1 MCRQNIEHDVWVS
14 MKVSC
19 VNMASRMSETKERP
33 YHHGDLRRALID
45 TALAMLTADQN
56 WAFTLREVARRT
68 GVSHAAPYKHFR
80 DREELL
86 RELARIGFVR
96 LGEAMTTA
104 ISSDSAS
111 AREKLVAGAQ
121 ACIDFALRNSGLY
134 RLMFSADAD
143 KTADQPLHDAAM
155 DTFGILLRLLE
166 DGQRDGSFQPVA
178 ISAQAAACWAQV
190 HGLAML
196 AISGQLLEE
205 KVGKEP
211 VRAALDVLLE
221 GLCRGN

>member
-1 MCRQNIEHDVWVS
+1 
-14 MKVSC
+14 
-19 VNMASRMSETKERP
+19 MSETKDRP
-33 YHHGDLRRALID
+33 YHHGDLRRALIE
-45 TALAMLTADQN
+45 TALAMLAADQN
-56 WAFTLREVARRT
+56 WTFTLREVARRT

-80 DREELL
+80 DREMLL

-96 LGEAMTTA
+96 LGEVMTA
-104 ISSDSAS
+104 ALSSDSAS
-111 AREKLVAGAQ
+111 VCEKFVAGAE
-121 ACIDFALRNSGLY
+121 ACIDFALKNPGLY

-143 KTADQPLHDAAM
+143 KSADPALHDAAM
-155 DTFGILLRLLE
+155 GTFGILLRLLE
-166 DGQRDGSFQPVA
+166 DGQRDGSFQPVT

-211 VRAALDVLLE
+211 VQAALNVLLE
-221 GLCRGN
+221 GLCREK